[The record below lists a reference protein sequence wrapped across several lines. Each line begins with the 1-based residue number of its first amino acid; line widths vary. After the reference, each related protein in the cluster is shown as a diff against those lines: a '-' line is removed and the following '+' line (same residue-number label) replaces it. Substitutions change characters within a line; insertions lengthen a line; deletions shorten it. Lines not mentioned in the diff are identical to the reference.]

1 MCNWWCFEMGQDI
14 YSQAT
19 WYEATAKRGAS
30 RSSLNGEHVFDACVI
45 GGGLAGLTT
54 TLELARKGIK
64 VSLVE
69 ARLVGMG
76 ASGRNGGF
84 VFNGF
89 AQDMGQVAAHVG
101 NDAAVKL
108 YEFSKMGTEYVRSEI
123 ASSAPDIKMGE
134 GLMVAVRYDDSGG
147 LERYGES
154 MAREYGDDVTYLAT
168 GAARQRLS
176 SQRCHGALFY
186 PRAFH
191 IHPLRYCLSLKE
203 KIIAAGGKIFEN
215 SPVLGVEKAGSSF
228 VVKCGEGSITA
239 SHVVHCVSS
248 LGRNVHRPSGRA
260 VLPVATYVGVT
271 EPLSQQAI
279 NTPCAVADTRRAG
292 DYYRLID
299 GGRILWGGLITT
311 KVSAPDRLAEKMKG
325 IMLSTYPQ
333 LGAPRMD
340 YAWAGLMGYA
350 LHKMPLIG
358 RDHEGQWFATAFG
371 GHGLNTTAMA
381 GILLARAI
389 ADGDDS
395 YRQFVPFAP
404 SWAYG
409 QLGRLGVQGTYWWMQ
424 TRDKW
429 DESRR
434 KPRL

>member
-1 MCNWWCFEMGQDI
+1 MRQDI

-19 WYEATAKRGAS
+19 WYEATAQRGAS
-30 RSSLNGEHVFDACVI
+30 HTSLDGEHSLDVCVI

-54 TLELARKGIK
+54 ALELARKGMR
-64 VSLVE
+64 VALVE

-89 AQDMGQVAAHVG
+89 AQDMGQVDAHVG
-101 NDAAVKL
+101 KDAAVKL

-123 ASSAPDIKMGE
+123 ASSDPSIKMGE
-134 GLMVAVRYDDSGG
+134 GLMVTVRYDDGGG

-154 MAREYGDDVTYLAT
+154 MAREYGDEVSYLNTDAT
-168 GAARQRLS
+168 RQRLAS
-176 SQRCHGALFY
+176 LRYHGALFY

-203 KIIAAGGKIFEN
+203 KIIAAGGKVFEN
-215 SPVLGVEKAGSSF
+215 SPVLSVEKAGSGF
-228 VVKCGEGSITA
+228 LVKCASGSIKVA
-239 SHVVHCVSS
+239 HVVHCVSS
-248 LGRNVHRPSGRA
+248 LGRNIHRPSGRA
-260 VLPVATYVGVT
+260 VLPVATYIGVT
-271 EPLSQQAI
+271 EPLTQQAI
-279 NTPCAVADTRRAG
+279 NAPCAVADTRRAG

-299 GGRILWGGLITT
+299 DGRILWGGLITT
-311 KVSAPDRLAEKMKG
+311 NVSPPARLAEKMKG
-325 IMLSTYPQ
+325 IMLLTYPQ
-333 LGAPRMD
+333 LGTPKID
-340 YAWAGLMGYA
+340 YVWAGLMGYA

-358 RDHEGQWFATAFG
+358 RDQEGQWFGTAFG

-395 YRQFVPFAP
+395 YRQFAPFAP
-404 SWAYG
+404 DWAYG
-409 QLGRLGVQGTYWWMQ
+409 QLGRLGVQGAYWWMQ
-424 TRDKW
+424 ARDKW

-434 KPRL
+434 KPRQ

>member
-1 MCNWWCFEMGQDI
+1 MGQDV
-14 YSQAT
+14 YSQET
-19 WYEATAKRGAS
+19 WYEATAKRGALETVPAGKS
-30 RSSLNGEHVFDACVI
+30 EFDACVI

-54 TLELARKGIK
+54 ALELSRKGLR
-64 VSLVE
+64 VALVE
-69 ARLVGMG
+69 AKLVGMG

-89 AQDMGQVAAHVG
+89 ALEMGDVARQVGAHAAR
-101 NDAAVKL
+101 NLYALSKL
-108 YEFSKMGTEYVRSEI
+108 GTEYVRNEI
-123 ASSAPDIKMGE
+123 AGSNPDIKMGE
-134 GLMVAVRYDDSGG
+134 GLLVTVRYDDGGG
-147 LERYGES
+147 LESHGNS
-154 MAREYGDDVTYLAT
+154 MARDYGEKVEYFDT
-168 GAARQRLS
+168 GKTRVWLS
-176 SQRCHGALFY
+176 SPRYHGALYF

-191 IHPLRYCLSLKE
+191 IHPLRYCLMLKE
-203 KIIAAGGKIFEN
+203 KILAAGGRVFEN
-215 SPVLGVEKAGSSF
+215 SPVAGVEKSGTGF
-228 VVKCGEGSITA
+228 VVKLAAGSIKAT
-239 SHVVHCVSS
+239 HVVHCVSS
-248 LGRNVHRPSGRA
+248 LGRNIHRPSERA
-260 VLPVATYVGVT
+260 VLPVATYIGVT
-271 EPLSQQAI
+271 QPLIQQAV
-279 NTPCAVADTRRAG
+279 NTPCAIVDTRRAG

-299 GGRILWGGLITT
+299 GGRILWGGRITT
-311 KVSAPDRLAEKMKG
+311 KVSAPARLAERMKG
-325 IMLSTYPQ
+325 DMLSTYPQ
-333 LGAPRMD
+333 LGNPRMD

-381 GILLARAI
+381 GIVLARAI

-424 TRDKW
+424 ARDKW

-434 KPRL
+434 KPRQ

>member
-1 MCNWWCFEMGQDI
+1 MGQDI

-19 WYEATAKRGAS
+19 WYEATAKRGAFQTLPAGQS
-30 RSSLNGEHVFDACVI
+30 EFDACVI

-54 TLELARKGIK
+54 ALELSRKGLR
-64 VSLVE
+64 VALVE

-89 AQDMGQVAAHVG
+89 ALELADVVRHVG
-101 NDAAVKL
+101 VDAARKL
-108 YEFSKMGTEYVRSEI
+108 YELSKLGTEYVRNEVA
-123 ASSAPDIKMGE
+123 ASDPSIKMGE
-134 GLMVAVRYDDSGG
+134 GLLVTVRYDDGGG
-147 LERYGES
+147 LQSHGDS
-154 MAREYGDDVTYLAT
+154 MARNCGEDVQYLGT
-168 GAARQRLS
+168 GETRRRLAS
-176 SQRCHGALFY
+176 LRYHGALYF

-191 IHPLRYCLSLKE
+191 IHPLRYCLLLKE
-203 KIIAAGGKIFEN
+203 KILSAGGKVFEN
-215 SPVLGVEKAGSSF
+215 SAVLAVEKSGTGF
-228 VVKCGEGSITA
+228 VVKLAAGSIKA
-239 SHVVHCVSS
+239 NHVVHCVSS
-248 LGRNVHRPSGRA
+248 LGRNIHRPSGRA
-260 VLPVATYVGVT
+260 VLPVATYIGVT
-271 EPLSQQAI
+271 EPLIQQAI

-299 GGRILWGGLITT
+299 GGRILWGGRITT
-311 KVSAPDRLAEKMKG
+311 SVSAPSRLAERMKG
-325 IMLSTYPQ
+325 DMLSTYPQ
-333 LGAPRMD
+333 LGNPSMD

-381 GILLARAI
+381 GILLAWAI

-424 TRDKW
+424 ARDKW

-434 KPRL
+434 KPRQ